1 MKQTKRL
8 VALVLA
14 FVMALGVIP
23 VVTAASNPFSDVKAG
38 AYYYD
43 AVLWAV
49 ENNVTAGTSASTFS
63 PNATCTRAQIVT
75 FLWRSSGQPEPLS
88 SNCPFSDVKSNE
100 YYYKAALWAVE
111 NNITVG
117 TSATTFSPN
126 ASCTRGQV
134 VTFLHRAKGEP
145 ISDASNCQF
154 TDIKSNAYYYNAV
167 LWAVENRVTSGTSA
181 TEFSP
186 EEVCTRGQIVTF
198 LYRATVG
205 SEQSPTDY
213 DSFGV
218 AVSALIKE
226 NPVEN
231 WSAAAA
237 ADDDYY
243 SGRLIVQ
250 ASSPIDIAQFNPSV
264 YITGPDNMYIVQFAT
279 SGEAERAFKSL
290 ANLPEVIYVEPD
302 GYLGSTDSQ
311 ETASEPKSWGVKAIG
326 ADRLAEHVANTT
338 SSSITVAVVD
348 TGVSNHTFL
357 SGRILSGGYDFV
369 DNDNTPSDMHYH
381 GTHVAGTIVDCT
393 PGINVYILPIRVLD
407 ENGSGYNS
415 TVGAGIRYAA
425 DHGAKVINLSL
436 GGGHSNYVDSAVKYA
451 IDKGVCVVVA
461 AGNDYGNTADH
472 CPAHINTA
480 ITVGAVD
487 SNLQRAAFS
496 NTGSS
501 LDVVCPGVGIVS
513 CVPGGGYRS
522 LNGTSMATPHAAAS
536 VAMLRLL
543 YPSKNPTEIEDLLC
557 SHTVDLGDPGWDAS
571 YGAGR
576 PNLELY
582 IPEPTVLPTGISL
595 NKTSLSLMEGESET
609 LTATVSP
616 SNATDKTVTWS
627 SSNTSVATVSSSG
640 KVTAKAAG
648 SATITAKTVNGKTAT
663 CSVTVTAA
671 TVYPTGI
678 SLNKTSLSLMEG
690 ESETLTATVSPSNA
704 TDKTV
709 TWSSSNT
716 SVATVSSSG
725 KVTAK
730 AAGSATITAKTV
742 NGKTATCSVT
752 VAIEKKLTSIA
763 VNILPNKTNYY
774 KKDTL
779 VTTGLSLTCTYNDGS
794 SSVVD
799 SGYSC
804 SPMQLDNAGT
814 QTITVQYSGCST
826 TFTVTVD
833 HQIAIRTAN
842 DLANVTR
849 GEDYI
854 LLNDI
859 DLSSWGT
866 WTPLCCGGGNTYG
879 DGYNGVFDG
888 NGHVI
893 NNMTVYYVR
902 SGSHAYG
909 GLFGK
914 LTNATVKNLTIRNG
928 SIYAESNANYYS
940 YSRAYA
946 GAICGISWGSTIS
959 SCANINTTVT
969 TVASDVS
976 EAGGIVGDLAYRSQ
990 YGANVVSL
998 CTNSGKVFSAGI
1010 HGITRTINVGGIVGA
1025 AYNESNTISGC
1036 SNSGSVTFDDTEMA
1050 EGYTARKGNI
1060 AGRYGSYPLD

>member
-1 MKQTKRL
+1 M
-8 VALVLA
+8 
-14 FVMALGVIP
+14 
-23 VVTAASNPFSDVKAG
+23 
-38 AYYYD
+38 
-43 AVLWAV
+43 
-49 ENNVTAGTSASTFS
+49 
-63 PNATCTRAQIVT
+63 
-75 FLWRSSGQPEPLS
+75 
-88 SNCPFSDVKSNE
+88 
-100 YYYKAALWAVE
+100 
-111 NNITVG
+111 
-117 TSATTFSPN
+117 
-126 ASCTRGQV
+126 
-134 VTFLHRAKGEP
+134 
-145 ISDASNCQF
+145 
-154 TDIKSNAYYYNAV
+154 
-167 LWAVENRVTSGTSA
+167 
-181 TEFSP
+181 
-186 EEVCTRGQIVTF
+186 
-198 LYRATVG
+198 
-205 SEQSPTDY
+205 
-213 DSFGV
+213 
-218 AVSALIKE
+218 
-226 NPVEN
+226 
-231 WSAAAA
+231 
-237 ADDDYY
+237 
-243 SGRLIVQ
+243 
-250 ASSPIDIAQFNPSV
+250 
-264 YITGPDNMYIVQFAT
+264 
-279 SGEAERAFKSL
+279 
-290 ANLPEVIYVEPD
+290 
-302 GYLGSTDSQ
+302 
-311 ETASEPKSWGVKAIG
+311 
-326 ADRLAEHVANTT
+326 
-338 SSSITVAVVD
+338 
-348 TGVSNHTFL
+348 
-357 SGRILSGGYDFV
+357 
-369 DNDNTPSDMHYH
+369 
-381 GTHVAGTIVDCT
+381 
-393 PGINVYILPIRVLD
+393 
-407 ENGSGYNS
+407 
-415 TVGAGIRYAA
+415 
-425 DHGAKVINLSL
+425 
-436 GGGHSNYVDSAVKYA
+436 DSAVKYA

-501 LDVVCPGVGIVS
+501 LDIVCPGVGIVS

-627 SSNTSVATVSSSG
+627 SSNTSVATVSSG
-640 KVTAKAAG
+640 
-648 SATITAKTVNGKTAT
+648 
-663 CSVTVTAA
+663 
-671 TVYPTGI
+671 
-678 SLNKTSLSLMEG
+678 
-690 ESETLTATVSPSNA
+690 
-704 TDKTV
+704 
-709 TWSSSNT
+709 
-716 SVATVSSSG
+716 G

-1050 EGYTARKGNI
+1050 GGYTARKGNI